1 MADAITF
8 RVGANARSYH
18 TKIKGEI
25 RDVVQGDLFD
35 NKTAKRKRVGVDKI
49 KKETLELFSKR
60 EITVMNTVKALD
72 EGYDL
77 PVIDMSIITCGASSE
92 RQQKQ
97 RKGRSTRYNSADVN
111 KKSIIVNL
119 YAPNTQ
125 DEKWLKERQKS
136 TRGARWIKTIE
147 DIEDESSQSMDFSVN
162 REAEDWS
169 EY

>member
-1 MADAITF
+1 
-8 RVGANARSYH
+8 
-18 TKIKGEI
+18 
-25 RDVVQGDLFD
+25 
-35 NKTAKRKRVGVDKI
+35 
-49 KKETLELFSKR
+49 
-60 EITVMNTVKALD
+60 MNTVKALD

-119 YAPNTQ
+119 YAPDTQ
-125 DEKWLKERQKS
+125 DEKWLKERQKT
-136 TRGARWIKTIE
+136 TRGARWITTIE
-147 DIEDESSQSMDFSVN
+147 DIEDESSESMDFSLN
-162 REAEDWS
+162 RKAEDWS